1 MEGIKWREKKFVMS
15 LGITLKNPSSEKA
28 KELLKLRRCNIKLKV
43 LSVVTI

>member
-28 KELLKLRRCNIKLKV
+28 KELLKLNIKFKV